1 MANTFKNI
9 KKKLR
14 RKRLLAEKRHL
25 EKAQAGAGGNEAA
38 RRKIKA
44 ALRRKKAVLKP
55 VAAILIAVFVVLA
68 GFLFLEKRT
77 YRNYKVQV
85 TSEQEDTVST
95 QYTYLSGKILRY
107 SSDEVSLVNNKLE
120 TVWSQTYDMQNP
132 VADVCGDCAVIAD
145 KDGTSMVFL
154 DKNGITGT
162 VSTSYSIVKAKVS
175 KTGMAAA
182 ILDGGDHTWINFYN
196 LDGSLVAENQTNI
209 QDPGYPMDVALAD
222 NGVVMMV
229 AYQFVDSS
237 ETTSYIAFYNFGEV
251 GQNEDDRIDIRIS
264 GNGFLYNMVRI
275 IVGSL
280 VKVGCGFWKP
290 EQIKE
295 ALEARDRSKAGPK
308 APAEG
313 LTLISIEEET
323 LPAVIRE
330 ENEHWSYRVNQ
341 GEIESFGKAY
351 IQIYECDE
359 CDFERLLLRL
369 VKQASRNGAKQIHVR
384 DNTGHLKIGYQ
395 AEYFSFDTSYNQW
408 KLAKTTKVD
417 SKTNGVAIQAVSLDT
432 SDSEL
437 VEEYCNLEN
446 ECFKQVPGGV
456 KRTSKQLLLD
466 IAEGERCFS
475 LCKGDAQV
483 GFFSAKKI
491 KNEETGEEFF
501 ELESLG
507 VSEAFRNQG
516 IGKEGLLMFEQLAAE
531 NGYEKL
537 SMICADSNPAIYL
550 YERLGYQKE
559 KMLSTWYTTRD
570 KKRDLYEQENKQ

>member
-1 MANTFKNI
+1 MKRI
-9 KKKLR
+9 KMTVAYDGTGYCGWQLQPNGVTIEEILNGTLSE
-14 RKRLLAEKRHL
+14 LLKEPVCVI
-25 EKAQAGAGGNEAA
+25 GASRTDSGVHALGN
-38 RRKIKA
+38 
-44 ALRRKKAVLKP
+44 V
-55 VAAILIAVFVVLA
+55 AVFDTESRIPGEKLCYAVNQKLPEDIRVLESEEVP
-68 GFLFLEKRT
+68 LDWHPRKQNSVKT
-77 YRNYKVQV
+77 YEY
-85 TSEQEDTVST
+85 
-95 QYTYLSGKILRY
+95 KILNCRISVPTRRLYAHFCYY
-107 SSDEVSLVNNKLE
+107 SLDVEKMRQGAAYLLGEHDFSSFCSSGHQAEE
-120 TVWSQTYDMQNP
+120 TVRTLYDIS
-132 VADVCGDCAVIAD
+132 VDR
-145 KDGTSMVFL
+145 GT
-154 DKNGITGT
+154 DDIIT
-162 VSTSYSIVKAKVS
+162 IRLK
-175 KTGMAAA
+175 
-182 ILDGGDHTWINFYN
+182 
-196 LDGSLVAENQTNI
+196 GS
-209 QDPGYPMDVALAD
+209 
-222 NGVVMMV
+222 
-229 AYQFVDSS
+229 
-237 ETTSYIAFYNFGEV
+237 
-251 GQNEDDRIDIRIS
+251 
-264 GNGFLYNMVRI
+264 GFLYNMVRI

-351 IQIYECDE
+351 IQIYACDE

-369 VKQASRNGAKQIHVR
+369 VKQASRNGAAQIHVR

-466 IAEGERCFS
+466 IAEGEQCFS
-475 LCKGDAQV
+475 LCQGDAQV

-559 KMLSTWYTTRD
+559 KMLSTWYMTRD